1 MNILVW
7 NVRGLG
13 NTRTFQILHDHVQQ
27 FCPSLVFLSETLCSK
42 SYLEQIRVKLNFS
55 GLVTWEKEGRSGG
68 LCLLWTDSVDV
79 RLLSGSKGHIDA
91 IISSPDN
98 SKWRFTGMYGNPDT
112 TLRIQ
117 FWDLLK
123 RLGDSHSLPWLC
135 GGDLNEILF
144 DHEKKGGGDR
154 ASYLL
159 RNFREAIEYCNLA
172 DLGFRGPK
180 FTWCRGN
187 NNSNFIQER
196 LDRMLENSGW
206 SDMFPNSI
214 VHHLRLWGSDH
225 RPLLIEVL
233 KDGEVSSL
241 GRSLRRGRFHFE
253 EAWADEPECRDTI
266 LKHWKEQTAG
276 NLEEV
281 ANKLHQ
287 CASDLLRWNLEKF
300 RWLREEIKKK
310 TIAFNQADRALSSAN
325 WRTHQR
331 LERELEALKYKEERY
346 WQQRSKD
353 MWLKSG
359 DRNSKFFHRKA
370 SARRAKN
377 SIDGLFDS
385 NEKWCAD
392 KEGIAHIA
400 ESYFTN
406 LFSSSSP
413 LSLDMDMVIN
423 SLETKVSPA
432 MNEQLDGRFDAE
444 DVRAAIFQMAPS
456 KSPGADGMSALF
468 FQKHWSIVGDEVTTA
483 CLGFLNEGFDLG
495 SINETLIT
503 LLPKVKCPTHI
514 TEFRPI
520 SLCNVLYKITSKM
533 LATRMR
539 SVMDSII
546 SEEQSAFIP
555 GRLISAN
562 AIIGFECLHA
572 LKRRRL
578 KKKGFLALKL
588 DMAKAYDRVEWSF
601 IREVMRKLGFSEGW
615 IKKIMDCVTSVYYSL
630 LINGEKV
637 GYIRP
642 SRGLRQGDPLSPYL
656 FLLCAEG
663 LSSLIHTFERTGQL
677 QGMRCGTN
685 GPTISH
691 LFFADDSLLFLEASP
706 ASCYAIKEILLQ
718 YEKASGQLVNY
729 SKSAVCFGPGISEED
744 IGRMVDTLGVAQ
756 VKCHEH
762 YLGLPCFSGK
772 NKSKLF
778 ASIKDRVWNKLCG
791 WKSKLLSAGG
801 REILTK
807 AIIQAIPTYSMNM
820 FQIPISLIKEL
831 HRLCARFWWGGDITK
846 QKMHWCTWEQLCVHK
861 KNGGMGFRDL
871 RLFNKAILAKQAWR
885 IHTQPSSLV
894 ARVLRGFYF
903 TSSSFLQV
911 KKSNAASF
919 VWRSIL
925 WGRELFL
932 QGARWKIGCGND
944 TYIYHDR
951 WLPRDGCFKIS
962 SPRVLGNFAKVND
975 IITASG
981 SWDSSLIR
989 SSFHH
994 DEAEAILSLP
1004 RPKHSYPD
1012 SLIWHYDKKGD
1023 YTVRSGYWVA
1033 SGRSGVAGSSSSNT
1047 TTWWT
1052 KFWKLHIPPKI
1063 KIFIWKA
1070 YHDWIPTGANLA
1082 NHGVP
1087 TSKICLL
1094 CNNAQET
1101 SSHSVWECEHL
1112 KVFGNSFPKLQYP
1125 PQCNMKELLL
1135 SASDCL
1141 KTEEFE
1147 LMCILMWRFWFRRN
1161 KWKHEKQWLDDEACL
1176 SWARQH
1182 LSDYQLSH
1190 NKTYHPPAK
1199 IPPKPW
1205 EAPVMGTVKVNT
1217 DAAWCS
1223 QKKKFGLG
1231 AVIRDSAG
1239 SVLASVA
1246 TPVYAPVTV
1255 AVAEGWALERGATLA
1270 RQMGFSV
1277 VSLESDC
1284 LEVIKALV
1292 QQTKFK
1298 SELGHVLDNISD
1310 VCNSFDKHIFLY
1322 TPRSGNQVAHNLA
1335 KIALA
1340 IDYEQTWPTGP
1351 TCIATFVAADFQ
1363 HISLS

>member
-1 MNILVW
+1 MNVLVW

-13 NTRTFQILHDHVQQ
+13 NTRTFQILRDHVQQ
-27 FCPSLVFLSETLCSK
+27 LCPSLVFLSETLCSK

-79 RLLSGSKGHIDA
+79 RLLTGSKGHIDTF
-91 IISSPDN
+91 ILHDN
-98 SKWRFTGMYGNPDT
+98 LKWRFTGMYGNPDT
-112 TLRIQ
+112 TLRNL
-117 FWDLLK
+117 FWDLMK

-144 DHEKKGGGDR
+144 AHEKKGGGDR

-180 FTWCRGN
+180 FTWCRGS

-196 LDRMLENSGW
+196 LDRMLGNRGW

-225 RPLLIEVL
+225 RPLLVEVL
-233 KDGEVSSL
+233 KDGEISSL

-253 EAWADEPECRDTI
+253 EVWADEPECRDTI
-266 LKHWKEQTAG
+266 LKHWREQTAG
-276 NLEEV
+276 NLVEV

-310 TIAFNQADRALSSAN
+310 TIAFNQADRALSCTN

-353 MWLKSG
+353 MWLKNG

-377 SIDGLFDS
+377 SIDGLLDS
-385 NEKWCAD
+385 NMQWCDD

-413 LSLDMDMVIN
+413 PSLDMDTVLN
-423 SLETKVSPA
+423 SLETKVSPT
-432 MNEQLDGRFDAE
+432 MNEQLDSCFVAE
-444 DVRAAIFQMAPS
+444 DVRTAVFQMAPS

-468 FQKHWSIVGDEVTTA
+468 YQKYWSIVGDEVTTA
-483 CLGFLNEGFDLG
+483 CLRFLNEGHDLG

-503 LLPKVKCPTHI
+503 LLPKVKSPTQI
-514 TEFRPI
+514 SEFRPI

-555 GRLISAN
+555 GRLISDN

-572 LKRRRL
+572 LKRRRS

-601 IREVMRKLGFSEGW
+601 IREVMKKIGFSEGW
-615 IKKIMDCVTSVYYSL
+615 IKKIMDCVTSVFYSL

-663 LSSLIHTFERTGQL
+663 LSSHIHTFERTGQL

-691 LFFADDSLLFLEASP
+691 LFFADDSLLFVEATP
-706 ASCYAIKEILLQ
+706 ASCYAIKQILLQ
-718 YEKASGQLVNY
+718 YETASGQLVNY
-729 SKSAVCFGPGISEED
+729 SKSAVCFGPNIREED
-744 IGRMVDTLGVAQ
+744 IGRMVAILGVAQ

-778 ASIKDRVWNKLCG
+778 TSIKDRVWNKLCG

-807 AIIQAIPTYSMNM
+807 TIIQAIPTYSMNM
-820 FQIPISLIKEL
+820 FKIPISLIKEL
-831 HRLCARFWWGGDITK
+831 HRLCARFWWGGDTSK

-894 ARVLRGFYF
+894 ARVLQGFYF

-932 QGARWKIGCGND
+932 QGARWKIGCGKD

-989 SSFHH
+989 CSFHP

-1004 RPKHSYPD
+1004 RPRHSCPD

-1033 SGRSGVAGSSSSNT
+1033 SGRSGIAGSSSSNAIA
-1047 TTWWT
+1047 WWT

-1087 TSKICLL
+1087 ISKTCLL
-1094 CNNAQET
+1094 CHKAHET
-1101 SSHSVWECEHL
+1101 SSHAVWECKHL
-1112 KVFGNSFPKLQYP
+1112 KVLGNSFPNIQYP
-1125 PQCNMKELLL
+1125 PQCNLKELLL
-1135 SASDCL
+1135 SANDCL
-1141 KTEEFE
+1141 KNEELE
-1147 LMCILMWRFWFRRN
+1147 LMCIVMWRFWFRRN
-1161 KWKHEKQWLDDEACL
+1161 IWKHEKQWLDDEACL

-1182 LSDYQLSH
+1182 LSDYQYFH

-1205 EAPVMGTVKVNT
+1205 EAPVLGTVKINT

-1231 AVIRDSAG
+1231 AVIRDSTG
-1239 SVLASVA
+1239 SVLASIA

-1270 RQMGFSV
+1270 RQMGFSH

-1292 QQTKFK
+1292 QHTKFK
-1298 SELGHVLDNISD
+1298 SELGHVLDSISD
-1310 VCNSFDKHIFLY
+1310 VCNSFDKHLFLY

-1351 TCIATFVAADFQ
+1351 NCIATLVAADFQ
-1363 HISLS
+1363 HISMF

>member
-1 MNILVW
+1 MPLFAGCFVPCPSGEKVWAQFRYERIAALCHKCGILGHDHHWCVLEPALVKSKEGLQVWKYGTWIHAEAGITDCFSNVPSIPIHENSIPSGSLDGGERASPENSSSPSGYSSSSSGKTPGPHLSTSHSPRVTSSLARPHPSPRQPSRSQSTATQPATSASPSRRPPLNQLSTPLPVLHFRRNQLLAIPPLSSTENPSQKSPNPFAPLKSRQLPLITSGSPPLTTHLPLFDYTPTISPSVLSSQTIIFSSLSPQNELPKARKKKKLPSPAKHQPNSSRKGTKGKSSFPISPCKLLRFGGAPDAMMNILIW

-13 NTRTFQILHDHVQQ
+13 NTRTFQILREHVQQ

-55 GLVTWEKEGRSGG
+55 GMVTWEKEGRSGG
-68 LCLLWTDSVDV
+68 LCLLWADSVEV
-79 RLLSGSKGHIDA
+79 RLLTGSKGHIDA
-91 IISSPDN
+91 IISSHDN
-98 SKWRFTGMYGNPDT
+98 LNWRFTGLYGNPDT
-112 TLRIQ
+112 SLKTQ

-123 RLGDSHSLPWLC
+123 RLGDSHSLSWLC

-144 DHEKKGGGDR
+144 EHEKRGGGARDL
-154 ASYLL
+154 YLL
-159 RNFREAIEYCNLA
+159 RNFRDAMEYCNLA

-187 NNSNFIQER
+187 NNANFIQER
-196 LDRMLENSGW
+196 LDRMLGNSGW

-233 KDGEVSSL
+233 KDG
-241 GRSLRRGRFHFE
+241 
-253 EAWADEPECRDTI
+253 
-266 LKHWKEQTAG
+266 
-276 NLEEV
+276 NLDEV

-300 RWLREEIKKK
+300 RWLREEVKKK

-325 WRTHQR
+325 WKTHQR
-331 LERELEALKYKEERY
+331 LERELEALKYKEEKY
-346 WQQRSKD
+346 WQQRLKD

-377 SIDGLFDS
+377 SIVGLFDS
-385 NEKWCAD
+385 NEKWCED

-413 LSLDMDMVIN
+413 LSLDMDMVLN

-432 MNEQLDGRFDAE
+432 MNEQLDGRFDVE
-444 DVRAAIFQMAPS
+444 DVRTAIFQMAPS
-456 KSPGADGMSALF
+456 KSPGADSMSALF
-468 FQKHWSIVGDEVTTA
+468 YQKYWPIVGEEVTTA
-483 CLGFLNEGFDLG
+483 CLGFLNEGLDLG

-503 LLPKVKCPTHI
+503 LLPKVKCPTHMI
-514 TEFRPI
+514 EFRPI

-533 LATRMR
+533 LAMRMR

-555 GRLISAN
+555 GRLISDN

-572 LKRRRL
+572 LKRRRS

-601 IREVMRKLGFSEGW
+601 IREVMKKLGFSEGW
-615 IKKIMDCVTSVYYSL
+615 IKKVMDCVTSVYYSL

-663 LSSLIHTFERTGQL
+663 LPSLIHTFEITRQL
-677 QGMRCGTN
+677 QGMRYGTN

-691 LFFADDSLLFLEASP
+691 LFFADDSLLFVEATP
-706 ASCYAIKEILLQ
+706 TSCYAIKEILLQ
-718 YEKASGQLVNY
+718 YETASGQLVNY
-729 SKSAVCFGPGISEED
+729 SKSAVCFGPSISAED
-744 IGRMVDTLGVAQ
+744 IGRMVAILGFAQ

-778 ASIKDRVWNKLCG
+778 NSIKDRVWNKLCG

-820 FQIPISLIKEL
+820 FKIPISLIKEL
-831 HRLCARFWWGGDITK
+831 HRLCARFWWGGDISK

-894 ARVLRGFYF
+894 ARVLQGFYF

-932 QGARWKIGCGND
+932 
-944 TYIYHDR
+944 
-951 WLPRDGCFKIS
+951 
-962 SPRVLGNFAKVND
+962 
-975 IITASG
+975 
-981 SWDSSLIR
+981 
-989 SSFHH
+989 
-994 DEAEAILSLP
+994 
-1004 RPKHSYPD
+1004 
-1012 SLIWHYDKKGD
+1012 
-1023 YTVRSGYWVA
+1023 
-1033 SGRSGVAGSSSSNT
+1033 
-1047 TTWWT
+1047 
-1052 KFWKLHIPPKI
+1052 
-1063 KIFIWKA
+1063 
-1070 YHDWIPTGANLA
+1070 
-1082 NHGVP
+1082 
-1087 TSKICLL
+1087 
-1094 CNNAQET
+1094 
-1101 SSHSVWECEHL
+1101 
-1112 KVFGNSFPKLQYP
+1112 
-1125 PQCNMKELLL
+1125 
-1135 SASDCL
+1135 
-1141 KTEEFE
+1141 
-1147 LMCILMWRFWFRRN
+1147 
-1161 KWKHEKQWLDDEACL
+1161 
-1176 SWARQH
+1176 
-1182 LSDYQLSH
+1182 
-1190 NKTYHPPAK
+1190 
-1199 IPPKPW
+1199 
-1205 EAPVMGTVKVNT
+1205 
-1217 DAAWCS
+1217 
-1223 QKKKFGLG
+1223 
-1231 AVIRDSAG
+1231 
-1239 SVLASVA
+1239 
-1246 TPVYAPVTV
+1246 
-1255 AVAEGWALERGATLA
+1255 
-1270 RQMGFSV
+1270 
-1277 VSLESDC
+1277 
-1284 LEVIKALV
+1284 
-1292 QQTKFK
+1292 
-1298 SELGHVLDNISD
+1298 
-1310 VCNSFDKHIFLY
+1310 
-1322 TPRSGNQVAHNLA
+1322 
-1335 KIALA
+1335 
-1340 IDYEQTWPTGP
+1340 
-1351 TCIATFVAADFQ
+1351 
-1363 HISLS
+1363 

>member
-13 NTRTFQILHDHVQQ
+13 NTRTFQILRDHVQQ

-42 SYLEQIRVKLNFS
+42 SYLEHIQAKLNFS
-55 GLVTWEKEGRSGG
+55 GMVTWEKEGRSGG
-68 LCLLWTDSVDV
+68 LCLLWTDSIDI
-79 RLLSGSKGHIDA
+79 RLLTGSKGHIDA
-91 IISSPDN
+91 IISSHDN

-112 TLRIQ
+112 SLRTQ
-117 FWDLLK
+117 FWDLMK

-154 ASYLL
+154 A
-159 RNFREAIEYCNLA
+159 
-172 DLGFRGPK
+172 
-180 FTWCRGN
+180 
-187 NNSNFIQER
+187 
-196 LDRMLENSGW
+196 
-206 SDMFPNSI
+206 
-214 VHHLRLWGSDH
+214 LWGSDH

-233 KDGEVSSL
+233 KDGEASSL
-241 GRSLRRGRFHFE
+241 GRPLRRGRFHFE

-266 LKHWKEQTAG
+266 LKHWREQTAG
-276 NLEEV
+276 NLDEV
-281 ANKLHQ
+281 ANKLHL

-310 TIAFNQADRALSSAN
+310 TTAFNQADRALSCAN

-353 MWLKSG
+353 MWLKNG

-370 SARRAKN
+370 SARKAKN

-385 NEKWCAD
+385 NMKWCED
-392 KEGIAHIA
+392 KVGIAHIV
-400 ESYFTN
+400 ENYFTN
-406 LFSSSSP
+406 LFSLSSP
-413 LSLDMDMVIN
+413 HSLAMDAVLNSLDA
-423 SLETKVSPA
+423 KVSPA
-432 MNEQLDGRFDAE
+432 MNELLDCRFDAE
-444 DVRAAIFQMAPS
+444 DVRTAIFQMAPS

-468 FQKHWSIVGDEVTTA
+468 YQNFWSIVGDEVTSA
-483 CLGFLNEGFDLG
+483 CLGFLNEGLDLG

-503 LLPKVKCPTHI
+503 LLPKVKCPTQI
-514 TEFRPI
+514 SEFRPI

-555 GRLISAN
+555 RRLISDN
-562 AIIGFECLHA
+562 AIIGFEYLHA

-588 DMAKAYDRVEWSF
+588 DMAKAYDWVEWSF
-601 IREVMRKLGFSEGW
+601 IREVMKKLGFSEGW

-677 QGMRCGTN
+677 QGIRCGTN

-691 LFFADDSLLFLEASP
+691 LFFADDSLLFVEATP

-718 YEKASGQLVNY
+718 YETASGQLVNY
-729 SKSAVCFGPGISEED
+729 SKSAVCFGPSTSEED
-744 IGRMVDTLGVAQ
+744 ISRMVAILGVAQ

-778 ASIKDRVWNKLCG
+778 ANIKDRVWNKLCG

-820 FQIPISLIKEL
+820 FKIPISLIKEL
-831 HRLCARFWWGGDITK
+831 HRLCARFWWGGDISK

-894 ARVLRGFYF
+894 ARVLQGFYF

-911 KKSNAASF
+911 KKSNGASF
-919 VWRSIL
+919 VWRNIL

-981 SWDSSLIR
+981 SWDSTLIR

-1004 RPKHSYPD
+1004 RPRHSCPD
-1012 SLIWHYDKKGD
+1012 SLIWHYDKKGN

-1033 SGRSGVAGSSSSNT
+1033 TGRSGVAGSSSSNT
-1047 TTWWT
+1047 TAWWT

-1094 CNNAQET
+1094 CNNAHET
-1101 SSHSVWECEHL
+1101 SSHAVWECKHL
-1112 KVFGNSFPKLQYP
+1112 KVLGNSFPKLQYP
-1125 PQCNMKELLL
+1125 PQ
-1135 SASDCL
+1135 
-1141 KTEEFE
+1141 
-1147 LMCILMWRFWFRRN
+1147 RN
-1161 KWKHEKQWLDDEACL
+1161 KWKHDKQWLDDEACL
-1176 SWARQH
+1176 SWACQH
-1182 LSDYQLSH
+1182 LSDYQH
-1190 NKTYHPPAK
+1190 FHYKTYHPPAK
-1199 IPPKPW
+1199 FPPKPW

-1223 QKKKFGLG
+1223 QKKKLWLG
-1231 AVIRDSAG
+1231 VVIRDSAG

-1270 RQMGFSV
+1270 RQMGFSY

-1298 SELGHVLDNISD
+1298 SELGHVLDSISD
-1310 VCNSFDKHIFLY
+1310 ICNSFDKHLFLY
-1322 TPRSGNQVAHNLA
+1322 TPHSGNQVAHNLA

-1340 IDYEQTWPTGP
+1340 IDYEQTWPT
-1351 TCIATFVAADFQ
+1351 CIATLVAADFQ